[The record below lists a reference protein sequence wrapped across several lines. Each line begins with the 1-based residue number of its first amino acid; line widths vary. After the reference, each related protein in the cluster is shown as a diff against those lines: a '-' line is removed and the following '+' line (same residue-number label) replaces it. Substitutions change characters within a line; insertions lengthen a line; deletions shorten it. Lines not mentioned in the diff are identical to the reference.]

1 VPGRRASRSQRYD
14 RRHGR
19 QASGYDDVVDLSRYP
34 INDPA
39 DPAYRALV
47 QAGQDQLRDQ
57 GVAQLTGFLTL
68 AAVGQMLTL
77 ASQLAA
83 QAWASDQAHT
93 VYFEPA
99 DDSAGPDH
107 PRALLQHLAK
117 KAIAYDQIPADAAI
131 RRLYES
137 DDLTA
142 FIAAVLGKRVL
153 YTAAPTRWTH
163 WRSRSSATMMSSAGI
178 STTASSRSP

>member
-1 VPGRRASRSQRYD
+1 MTAATGP
-14 RRHGR
+14 
-19 QASGYDDVVDLSRYP
+19 QASGYNGVVDLSRYP

-57 GVAQLTGFLTL
+57 GVAQLTGFLTP
-68 AAVGQMLTL
+68 AAVGQMVAL
-77 ASQLAA
+77 AGQLAA

-107 PRALLQHLAK
+107 PRADRK
-117 KAIAYDQIPADAAI
+117 ST
-131 RRLYES
+131 RLN
-137 DDLTA
+137 
-142 FIAAVLGKRVL
+142 
-153 YTAAPTRWTH
+153 
-163 WRSRSSATMMSSAGI
+163 SSHT
-178 STTASSRSP
+178 

>member
-1 VPGRRASRSQRYD
+1 
-14 RRHGR
+14 
-19 QASGYDDVVDLSRYP
+19 
-34 INDPA
+34 
-39 DPAYRALV
+39 
-47 QAGQDQLRDQ
+47 
-57 GVAQLTGFLTL
+57 
-68 AAVGQMLTL
+68 MLTL

-107 PRALLQHLAK
+107 PRALLQHSAK
-117 KAIAYDQIPADAAI
+117 KAIAYDQIPADATI

-142 FIAAVLGKRVL
+142 FIAAVL
-153 YTAAPTRWTH
+153 AQ
-163 WRSRSSATMMSSAGI
+163 AGAI
-178 STTASSRSP
+178 PQRRPAGCTGDRDLRRRR